1 MHDHP
6 KIEDGLNFLL
16 HQLKSFISTL
26 PNDCIFA
33 ELRDSINYVILQSKR
48 CLKRTDNSLFKCKRE
63 IPTPSSD
70 IDAPHIP
77 IDFCSTCLPQDHFYS
92 GLLPN
97 ESSLNDV
104 RKLQAKEIDE
114 IVFRLKQNESS
125 KNFIRSG
132 KKTSLHY
139 AAYWG
144 SEVCVQTLILQGSD
158 LTARDEYGLTP
169 IIWACES
176 DRLGNLQVLLK
187 AAKIRNIPER
197 QWMYDSSGYHLI
209 HHTLSKDDQLKC
221 LEYLSNSEYALNVD
235 KEGQSA
241 LHHAAMKANPYL
253 RDKENCSP
261 FHYATMKRLHFCLL
275 IYERHHVV
283 MEKKIEKSEFN
294 ENCINELTTC
304 RPINTQFSHYQE
316 FDVNV
321 HDNDSQI
328 KNICTSTADAQ
339 SVMETVKPT
348 HQTINQLPNS
358 SISLNASIKRRSI
371 KTLSSDN
378 NTDDNISV
386 NKCNQLTEIN
396 SIISKK
402 DKQCNKPKNHFANK
416 RELLLTDKRI
426 SRLRNSLVP
435 SKQINQESDELRSP
449 SVKIINTPQISSDY
463 SDSDSKTD
471 GKINEISIYRRY
483 KNFSIRRNHTNNV
496 SDTFN
501 LSTKTISK
509 DTDKS
514 RSSDCSSISDEN
526 LVSERGRNLKLTPS
540 KIASTYETNS
550 SNRDPGCHYRLLK
563 RGQVTSLSPQNSVN
577 NHRISMNKLDYIHY
591 DHHDDEIIPLNM
603 KICDKQIVHSSRST
617 KTTIY
622 KNLLSPTFNPVNYK
636 TINVN
641 RNNCLLK

>member
-1 MHDHP
+1 MM
-6 KIEDGLNFLL
+6 
-16 HQLKSFISTL
+16 LKS
-26 PNDCIFA
+26 
-33 ELRDSINYVILQSKR
+33 YK
-48 CLKRTDNSLFKCKRE
+48 
-63 IPTPSSD
+63 
-70 IDAPHIP
+70 
-77 IDFCSTCLPQDHFYS
+77 
-92 GLLPN
+92 
-97 ESSLNDV
+97 
-104 RKLQAKEIDE
+104 
-114 IVFRLKQNESS
+114 
-125 KNFIRSG
+125 
-132 KKTSLHY
+132 
-139 AAYWG
+139 
-144 SEVCVQTLILQGSD
+144 TLILQGSD

-241 LHHAAMKANPYL
+241 LHHAAMKGFLNACKIILQYKSNTVLLDQSNSENRTPLHLATINGHGNIINFLLRNKANPYL

-386 NKCNQLTEIN
+386 NKCVHPIVNQVSSRSNDKNQLTEIN

-426 SRLRNSLVP
+426 NRLRNSLVP

-603 KICDKQIVHSSRST
+603 EICDKQIVHSSRST